1 MYIHNIPAVDYIDP
15 WKSTF
20 AERFKSLVKGDRR
33 VAYYY
38 EVPDSSTFRY
48 RAYNMIQVLQQESD
62 ISAAYFH
69 KDDLNHFDR
78 IIDHADV
85 IVICRASYSDKLNR
99 MITRA
104 RNKGKLVFYDIDDL
118 IFNPAYVHLV
128 LNTLNQDI
136 DDAFVSTHWFAH
148 FGMQSATLSLC
159 DQAITTNEFL
169 AERIRSY
176 AQKKVSVIPNFL
188 NMEQM
193 EVSQKIYQ
201 AKKASGFERDRQI
214 HLGYFSGSPTH
225 SKDLMIVTDALLE
238 IMKKDPRVVL
248 RIVGYMNTKGPLDQ
262 FSERIER
269 LPFQDFINLQ
279 RLMGDVEINLV
290 PLQDNEFTN
299 CKSELKYFEAG
310 IAGTATI
317 ASPTFTYAGSIRDG
331 ENGVLAKSYEWY
343 EKIQALIDQIDDL
356 PVIAE
361 KAYAESE
368 QKFAWYNQTRL
379 IEKTLF
385 PENPSPEG

>member
-1 MYIHNIPAVDYIDP
+1 M
-15 WKSTF
+15 
-20 AERFKSLVKGDRR
+20 
-33 VAYYY
+33 AYYY
-38 EVPDSSTFRY
+38 ELPDSSTFRY
-48 RAYNMIQVLQQESD
+48 RAYNMIQALQQSKSG

-69 KDDLNHFDR
+69 KEELDRFDR
-78 IIDHADV
+78 IVDHSDV
-85 IVICRASYSDKLNR
+85 LVICRASYSDKLSR

-104 RNKGKLVFYDIDDL
+104 RNKGKLVFYDVDDL

-148 FGMQSATLSLC
+148 FGMQAATLSLC

-169 AERIRSY
+169 ASRIRSY
-176 AQKKVSVIPNFL
+176 AQKTVSVIPNFL

-193 EVSQKIYQ
+193 EVSQKIFQ
-201 AKKASGFERDRQI
+201 AKKTCGFERDHQI

-225 SKDLMIVTDALLE
+225 SKDLMIMTDALLE
-238 IMKKDPRVVL
+238 LMKKDPRIIL

-262 FSERIER
+262 FAARIER
-269 LPFQDFINLQ
+269 LPLQDFVNLQ
-279 RLMGDVEINLV
+279 RLIGDVEVNLV

-343 EKIQALIDQIDDL
+343 EKIQSLIDQIDNL
-356 PVIAE
+356 PVIAD
-361 KAYAESE
+361 KAHAESE
-368 QKFAWYNQTRL
+368 QKFAWYNQIYL

-385 PENPSPEG
+385 PDETSHEG